1 MTTVIIPRAAPR
13 FAAFACMLLLAG
25 CSILGGGDER
35 ERATIFVLDPRLAA
49 DPAWPAVDWQLSLTP
64 PNAARTIDS
73 FRIAVRPTPAEYQ
86 VYKGANWAKTPT
98 DMLQDALLRTLEDS
112 GRIGAVARQG
122 TGIAADYKLVM
133 DLRRFDAD
141 YAGNAVPA
149 ATIEVN
155 AKLLHSIDQTV
166 VASRTFLRAEPAAGT
181 DVAQVTDAFSR
192 SLGAVTGEIAGWIL
206 ASGSA
211 HERDA
216 HGSP

>member
-1 MTTVIIPRAAPR
+1 MTTVTTTRPAQWIIAL
-13 FAAFACMLLLAG
+13 ACALLLAG
-25 CSILGGGDER
+25 CSILGGDER
-35 ERATIFVLDPRLAA
+35 ERATIFAPDPRVSA
-49 DPAWPAVDWQLSLTP
+49 DPSWPTVDWQLSLSP

-86 VYKGANWAKTPT
+86 VYKGASWSKTPT

-112 GRIGAVARQG
+112 GRIGAVARQD
-122 TGIAADYKLVM
+122 TGIAADYKLLM

-166 VASRTFLRAEPAAGT
+166 VASRTFLRAEPASGT

-206 ASGSA
+206 VTGSE
-211 HERDA
+211 HERTA
-216 HGSP
+216 HGNSE